1 MLINLTWDSSVASA
15 PAAFKTAVEAAAKVF
30 DTQILNNITVSI
42 AVGWGEDGG
51 SPVVGGALAT
61 GEPTT
66 YSVSYASLTSALQKA
81 AVANGV
87 SSLVAN
93 IPAADPTSG
102 AGTWVVSSAQ
112 AQALGLNVG
121 TSSSDGHMGFAT
133 APLSLAWS
141 YVPNQ
146 TGISQFDFIDTA
158 LHEISH
164 ALGRVNLSTGS
175 YTTGAYGAL
184 NLYTYAS
191 PGNLQLGIATPAY
204 FSVDGGS
211 TNLNNFDMSS
221 NGDPGDWTINTDSF
235 GGGTNAL
242 PAPMSTTD
250 WLVME
255 SLGYHVAPTY
265 LLSGPNTVNE
275 GAHDYVKLS
284 TVNVAAGTNL
294 SYSISGIS
302 SSALDSNSLTGNVT
316 VGSDGTA
323 VIDLGISSAAQL
335 SSSVQA
341 TLSLANTSYSVTV
354 ANTTNNIVNMTG
366 TTYTPVTTN
375 ETIHGVASDVVSYY
389 TDPSAYFSIIV
400 PSSGTIQV
408 NYLPLVQNSYGAATL
423 IGPQRL
429 QFSDTNVA
437 FDLGSNQSAGQA
449 VEVLGAAFGTPILSN
464 ATDVGIAIKLF
475 DGGDSMQQVA
485 QIATGYVSSAS
496 DYASFVK
503 TVWLNVVGS
512 QIDATNLAMYT
523 NLLNTG
529 QYTEAS
535 LLALAATTS
544 ANQNHVGL
552 VGLAAHGIDYT
563 PA

>member
-1 MLINLTWDSSVASA
+1 MQINLTWDSSVASA
-15 PAAFKTAVEAAAKVF
+15 PAAFKTAVEAAAKLF

-42 AVGWGEDGG
+42 AVGWGEDSG

-408 NYLPLVQNSYGAATL
+408 NYLPLVQNSY
-423 IGPQRL
+423 
-429 QFSDTNVA
+429 
-437 FDLGSNQSAGQA
+437 
-449 VEVLGAAFGTPILSN
+449 
-464 ATDVGIAIKLF
+464 
-475 DGGDSMQQVA
+475 
-485 QIATGYVSSAS
+485 
-496 DYASFVK
+496 
-503 TVWLNVVGS
+503 
-512 QIDATNLAMYT
+512 
-523 NLLNTG
+523 
-529 QYTEAS
+529 
-535 LLALAATTS
+535 
-544 ANQNHVGL
+544 
-552 VGLAAHGIDYT
+552 
-563 PA
+563 